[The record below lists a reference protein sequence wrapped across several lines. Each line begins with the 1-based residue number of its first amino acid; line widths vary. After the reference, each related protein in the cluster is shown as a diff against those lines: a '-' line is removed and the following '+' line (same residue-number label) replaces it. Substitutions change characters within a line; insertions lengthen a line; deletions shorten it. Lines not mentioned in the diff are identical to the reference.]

1 MCGCWTKLQCSTRYN
16 HRGKLAATPFKPLP
30 GGIKKFFLMQIN
42 HVSGFFHFGEPKS
55 KSHQKAFCNGRN
67 SEIDNLE
74 IKADFYRR
82 QLVLESRFGLILQR
96 SFS

>member
-1 MCGCWTKLQCSTRYN
+1 MST
-16 HRGKLAATPFKPLP
+16 
-30 GGIKKFFLMQIN
+30 
-42 HVSGFFHFGEPKS
+42 
-55 KSHQKAFCNGRN
+55 AFVGNLFYVPEWRN
-67 SEIDNLE
+67 SFVPHEIRALFWKCQHIVSLKNEIALLKQELVWRNHDIDNLE